1 MLIERSEVAAWCG
14 DCGFVHSL
22 THSLICGFSAEGTS
36 TSGSAVLT
44 ARNVV
49 GGVYFNP
56 QCLASSAATW
66 PSELHWPLV
75 TAAT

>member
-1 MLIERSEVAAWCG
+1 MVWRLRLCP
-14 DCGFVHSL
+14 L